1 MIDQLRNEKEL
12 LTPEE
17 VAGQLKV
24 GRTKVYELMDRGD
37 LPSIKIDRCRRIP
50 ASAVPAYIARKLEE
64 AANA

>member
-1 MIDQLRNEKEL
+1 MSNDEL

-17 VAGQLKV
+17 VAQRLRV

-50 ASAVPAYIARKLEE
+50 SRGVDAFIARKLEE
-64 AANA
+64 AAHA